1 VLTLGVLTSSAR
13 EKIVP
18 FTKPG
23 GTNFRALLQIENA
36 IK

>member
-1 VLTLGVLTSSAR
+1 MLTLGLLTSSAQ

-23 GTNFRALLQIENA
+23 GTNFRALLQIQNA
-36 IK
+36 VK